1 MADALYAFYSHYVS
15 LGQIFYKNNLRA
27 GHAQLSGACPG
38 TSTVCNACDKT
49 GGDFINACR
58 DEPGNAPY
66 DAQGILLQHIYGTLN
81 PKNTTALTGHIV
93 AFSQTEFTLDAHG
106 GANNL
111 HISMA
116 DTGYAYVPAD
126 CEAMQPCRVH
136 VAFHGCQQSAEK
148 IQDAFY
154 RFAGYNEWAD
164 TNRLIVLY
172 PQTIASYPVLPSL
185 PANPQGC
192 WDWWGYNDFFDSQ
205 GKYATKQGLQIAAVQ
220 RMLDRLASGAVSE
233 SLSTATGAFGAPSGL
248 SIGDAT
254 HRQALLRWRPVKD
267 AASYNVYRANK
278 AGGPYA
284 KKANRAPIASTTFV
298 DSRLTPKTGYFY
310 IVKAVDRTG
319 AESGASSEI
328 RIVTPASP
336 PPCDPYFS
344 PVLGPVTRN
353 NQPTTHT
360 CQ

>member
-1 MADALYAFYSHYVS
+1 
-15 LGQIFYKNNLRA
+15 
-27 GHAQLSGACPG
+27 
-38 TSTVCNACDKT
+38 
-49 GGDFINACR
+49 
-58 DEPGNAPY
+58 
-66 DAQGILLQHIYGTLN
+66 
-81 PKNTTALTGHIV
+81 
-93 AFSQTEFTLDAHG
+93 
-106 GANNL
+106 
-111 HISMA
+111 
-116 DTGYAYVPAD
+116 
-126 CEAMQPCRVH
+126 
-136 VAFHGCQQSAEK
+136 
-148 IQDAFY
+148 
-154 RFAGYNEWAD
+154 
-164 TNRLIVLY
+164 
-172 PQTIASYPVLPSL
+172 
-185 PANPQGC
+185 
-192 WDWWGYNDFFDSQ
+192 
-205 GKYATKQGLQIAAVQ
+205 
-220 RMLDRLASGAVSE
+220 VSE

-284 KKANRAPIASTTFV
+284 KKANRAPIASATFV

-328 RIVTPASP
+328 RIVTPARP

-344 PVLGPVTRN
+344 PVLGPVTSN